1 MNSTR
6 GKGALRG
13 AFNWA
18 LMSGILAWVVVAR
31 VWATDS
37 DTVMPRPPEL
47 ERDVKFWERVYTEVD
62 TNGGFIHDQYNLAVV
77 YDTIHFEPNTSPR
90 QRQHIVDAAKDKA
103 TAALRRI
110 AAAKDGPLS
119 DADQHIKDMWGAE
132 ATPSR
137 LLEATD
143 DIRFQLG
150 QADRFRE
157 GLIRSGAWETHIAET
172 LANLG
177 LPAELA
183 ALPHVESSFNAA
195 AYSKVGAAG
204 LWQFMRST
212 GRRYMRIDSA
222 VDDRLDPFR
231 STEAAAQLLAYNYRI
246 LGTWPLALTAY
257 NHGAAGVRHAKETL
271 GTDDIVKILRNY
283 NGKTFGF
290 ASRNFYVSF
299 LAALE
304 VDHNPEKFFGPI
316 EKQSEAKFQEV
327 IVPGYVNIAS
337 LERALKIDGNK
348 LRALNPA
355 LLRAVWDGQRHV
367 PKSYRLRLPLEGEQW
382 TTELLAQRLNPSDL
396 FAGQPE
402 PRRYR
407 VQKGDTLASVA
418 DDYGIP
424 IEALARLNHL
434 RTSGKLHVGRT
445 INLPEQVPTT
455 VAAVTPAPPA
465 PPPAPATLGAPG
477 AAPPAA
483 MPSAPAATPS
493 VATAAATATEAD
505 GIYIVKRGE
514 SLADIAA
521 KVGLTEGQLLELN
534 GIRNRDFIFEGQQL
548 AIKPGVQPSVPQ
560 QVAST
565 ATSGGSKAAS
575 AAANPPPAVA
585 NTAGTAN
592 GAGPVGAGAVT
603 VAVAEEESKEDVAAA
618 TAEKSQGRRADNQQ
632 PVSAAQAEEVS
643 PALGAAADD
652 AQQNADP
659 TDYSVAKDDT
669 IVVATAETLG
679 HYADWLHV
687 SPVHLRQ
694 LNKLGY
700 GKPVLV
706 GHKVHLDFHRVSH
719 EEFEQ
724 KRREYHQ
731 TLQASYFASHRI
743 VGTEIYIARRGDSMW
758 TITQKFA
765 QLPVWLLQ
773 QYNPDLDLAD
783 LHPGTQIVMPRVEA
797 VVSGGG

>member
-1 MNSTR
+1 
-6 GKGALRG
+6 
-13 AFNWA
+13 
-18 LMSGILAWVVVAR
+18 MSGILVWLVVAR
-31 VWATDS
+31 VRAADS

-47 ERDVKFWERVYTEVD
+47 ERDVQFWVRVYTEVD
-62 TNGGFIHDQYNLAVV
+62 TNGGFIHDQYNLGVV
-77 YDTIHFEPNTSPR
+77 YDTLHFDPNTSPR
-90 QRQHIVDAAKDKA
+90 QRQRIVDAAKDKVV
-103 TAALRRI
+103 AALRRI
-110 AAAKDGPLS
+110 AAAKGSPLS
-119 DADQHIKDMWGAE
+119 DTDQHIKDMWGAE
-132 ATPSR
+132 GTPSR
-137 LLEATD
+137 LLEAVD
-143 DIRFQLG
+143 DVRFQLG
-150 QADRFRE
+150 QADRFKA

-177 LPAELA
+177 LPSELA
-183 ALPHVESSFNAA
+183 VLPHVESSFNPA

-271 GTDDIVKILRNY
+271 GTDDIVKIVRHY

-304 VDHNPEKFFGPI
+304 VDHNPEKYFGPI
-316 EKQSEAKFQEV
+316 ERQSEAKFQEV
-327 IVPGYVNIAS
+327 AVPGYVDISS

-367 PKSYRLRLPLEGEQW
+367 PKSYRLRLPLDGTQW
-382 TTELLAQRLNPSDL
+382 TTELLAQRLNPSEL
-396 FAGQPE
+396 YAGQPQ

-407 VQKGDTLASVA
+407 VQKGDTLASIA
-418 DDYGIP
+418 DEYGVS
-424 IEALARLNHL
+424 IETLARLNRL
-434 RTSGKLHVGRT
+434 RTSGKVRPGRT
-445 INLPEQVPTT
+445 LNLPEQQAQPV
-455 VAAVTPAPPA
+455 VAAVTPAPPV
-465 PPPAPATLGAPG
+465 PPPAPATLGSKGAP
-477 AAPPAA
+477 PPAA
-483 MPSAPAATPS
+483 MPGSPPATPD
-493 VATAAATATEAD
+493 VVTGATPATEEA
-505 GIYIVKRGE
+505 GVYIVKRGE
-514 SLADIAA
+514 SLADIAT

-548 AIKPGVQPSVPQ
+548 AIKPGVTLPAPQ

-565 ATSGGSKAAS
+565 AASGGKEAS
-575 AAANPPPAVA
+575 AAAANPPPVVA
-585 NTAGTAN
+585 STAGTGN
-592 GAGPVGAGAVT
+592 GAVGTGAVP
-603 VAVAEEESKEDVAAA
+603 VAVAEEESKQDVAAA
-618 TAEKSQGRRADNQQ
+618 TAAKSKGKGAENPQ

-652 AQQNADP
+652 VQQNADP

-679 HYADWLHV
+679 HYADWLRV
-687 SPVHLRQ
+687 SPTRLRQ

-706 GHKVHLDFHRVSH
+706 GHKVHLDFHRVSR

-731 TLQASYFASHRI
+731 TLQASYFAAHRI
-743 VGTEIYIARRGDSMW
+743 VGTEVYIARRGDTMW

-765 QLPVWLLQ
+765 RLPVWLIQ
-773 QYNPDLDLAD
+773 QYNPDLDLAE

-797 VVSGGG
+797 VVGGG